1 VSSGTLPAHLRIGT
15 RGSKLAVAQT
25 GIVAAALGEAGFE
38 PEVVTV
44 KTEDDA
50 VGDKARFVRAI
61 EQALLAEEIDLA
73 VHSAK
78 DLPGD
83 ATPGLEI
90 AAIPPREDARDAY
103 IGEVTEVE
111 AIPEG
116 ATVGT
121 ASLRRRSQLLAERPD
136 ITVTELRGNVD
147 TRLRRLDEGEATGII
162 LAAAGLKRLGLEGEV
177 DWHEFQVDRMI
188 PAPGQ
193 GALALQ
199 MRAGDPRVHRVR
211 GAVEKEEDSRIEVFC
226 EFAAVGALGAD
237 CDTPV
242 GVHAYRNGS
251 ALHVDAYC
259 GLPDGSEWIRDSVEG
274 SPVDPRQLGL
284 LLASQMEAAG
294 ALDLLARAK
303 QAAPS

>member
-1 VSSGTLPAHLRIGT
+1 VSSGPIRIGT
-15 RGSKLAVAQT
+15 RGSKLALAQT
-25 GIVAAALGEAGFE
+25 GLMADLLRDAGGFE
-38 PEVVTV
+38 PEVVV
-44 KTEDDA
+44 IKTADSE

-61 EQALLAEEIDLA
+61 EQALLDGEVDLA

-83 ATPGLEI
+83 STPGLEI

-103 IGEVTEVE
+103 IGEVTGVE

-136 ITVTELRGNVD
+136 LTVTEIRGNVD
-147 TRLRRLDEGEATGII
+147 TRLRKLEEGGLSGIV

-177 DWHEFQVDRMI
+177 TWHEFPVERMT
-188 PAPGQ
+188 PSPGQ

-199 MRAGDPRVHRVR
+199 MRAGDPRSHRVR
-211 GAVEKEEDSRIEVFC
+211 GAVEKGEDARIEVFC

-242 GVHAYRNGS
+242 GVHAYREGGV
-251 ALHVDAYC
+251 LRVEGYC
-259 GLPDGSEWIRDSVEG
+259 GLPDGSEWVREAVEG
-274 SPVDPRQLGL
+274 TPVNPRHLGL
-284 LLASQMEAAG
+284 LLASELEAGG
-294 ALDLLARAK
+294 ARDILARAK
-303 QAAPS
+303 EQTV